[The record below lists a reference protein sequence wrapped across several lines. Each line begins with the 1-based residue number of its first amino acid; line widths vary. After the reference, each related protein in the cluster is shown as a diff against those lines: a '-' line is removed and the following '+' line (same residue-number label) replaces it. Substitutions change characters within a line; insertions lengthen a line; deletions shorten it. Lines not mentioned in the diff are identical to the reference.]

1 MADMIVLILIIGYC
15 GFVIFQR
22 HRQKKNGTQN
32 GCRGICDGCSGCG
45 DLSHLKETYFADK
58 MKKKG
63 NYRWVIQQVQCFICS
78 SL

>member
-1 MADMIVLILIIGYC
+1 MADIIVLILIIGYC

-22 HRQKKNGTQN
+22 HRQKKKGTQN

-58 MKKKG
+58 MKKERK
-63 NYRWVIQQVQCFICS
+63 
-78 SL
+78 L